1 MLKNLEESRYIE
13 EFLNNIP
20 RGVTV
25 FGSAR
30 ETEGSLYYKNA
41 YLLGKRLGEN
51 GISVITGG
59 GPGIME
65 AANRGAFDANGIS
78 VGVNI
83 TLPYEQEGNLFT
95 TNYIIVDSFSL
106 RKHMFVSLSA
116 AYAVLPGG
124 FGTLDEFAEIITLVQ
139 TGKIPPAPIALC
151 GGSFWKDLLIWFN
164 QLKKCKYISPED
176 TNIFTIMEDPC
187 ETADWLTAEILSHK
201 NNSFAQIR

>member
-1 MLKNLEESRYIE
+1 MLKDLEEARYVE

-30 ETEGSLYYKNA
+30 ETADSLYYKKA
-41 YLLGKRLGEN
+41 FLLGKRLGEN

-65 AANRGAFDANGIS
+65 AANRGAFDANGVS

-83 TLPYEQEGNLFT
+83 SLPYEQEGNLFT
-95 TNYIIVDSFSL
+95 TNYITVNSFSL
-106 RKHMFVSLSA
+106 RKHMFVSLSS
-116 AYAVLPGG
+116 AYAVFPGG

-139 TGKIPPAPIALC
+139 TGKISPAPIALC
-151 GGSFWKDLLIWFN
+151 GEGFWKELLGWFN
-164 QLKKCKYISPED
+164 RLKECGYISPED
-176 TNIFTIMEDPC
+176 TGIFTIMEDPN
-187 ETADWLTAEILSHK
+187 EIADWLTAGILSRK
-201 NNSFAQIR
+201 NSFAQIR